1 MSTLSEIEAQIAE
14 LTAKADQM
22 RLEQHS
28 KAVAD
33 AQAIINS
40 FNLKASDLVF
50 SSDKDKAEKS
60 AKSVSVKSSRK
71 AEIKYRDN
79 NGNTWSGRGLKPRW
93 LTAELESGKSL
104 ADFLVQPVLS

>member
-1 MSTLSEIEAQIAE
+1 MTTLSELEAQIAE

-40 FNLKASDLVF
+40 FNLKASELVF
-50 SSDKDKAEKS
+50 SSDNDKAEKS
-60 AKSVSVKSSRK
+60 AKSASVKSTKK

-79 NGNTWSGRGLKPRW
+79 SGNGWSGRGLKPRW

-104 ADFLVQPVLS
+104 SDFLVHPTQA

>member
-1 MSTLSEIEAQIAE
+1 
-14 LTAKADQM
+14 M
-22 RLEQHS
+22 RLEQHT

-50 SSDKDKAEKS
+50 ISDKDKAEKS
-60 AKSVSVKSSRK
+60 AKSVSAKSTKK

-79 NGNTWSGRGLKPRW
+79 NGNGWSGRGLKPRW

-104 ADFLVQPVLS
+104 SDFLVQPVVA

>member
-1 MSTLSEIEAQIAE
+1 MTTLSELEAQIAE

-50 SSDKDKAEKS
+50 SSGKDKSEKS
-60 AKSVSVKSSRK
+60 AKSVSLKSTKK

-79 NGNTWSGRGLKPRW
+79 NGNGWSGRGLKPRW

-104 ADFLVQPVLS
+104 SDFLVQPVQA

>member
-1 MSTLSEIEAQIAE
+1 MTTLAEIQAQIVE

-22 RLEQHS
+22 RFEQRS

-50 SSDKDKAEKS
+50 SSDKIEKS
-60 AKSVSVKSSRK
+60 AKSVSVKSTRK

-79 NGNTWSGRGLKPRW
+79 NGNGWSGRGLQPRW
-93 LTAELESGKSL
+93 LKAELEGGKALS
-104 ADFLVQPVLS
+104 DFLVQHVLA

>member
-28 KAVAD
+28 KAVSD

-50 SSDKDKAEKS
+50 CSDKDKVEKS
-60 AKSVSVKSSRK
+60 AKSVSVKSSKK
-71 AEIKYRDN
+71 AEIKYRDD

-93 LTAELESGKSL
+93 LTAELEIGKSL
-104 ADFLVQPVLS
+104 SNFLVQPVLA